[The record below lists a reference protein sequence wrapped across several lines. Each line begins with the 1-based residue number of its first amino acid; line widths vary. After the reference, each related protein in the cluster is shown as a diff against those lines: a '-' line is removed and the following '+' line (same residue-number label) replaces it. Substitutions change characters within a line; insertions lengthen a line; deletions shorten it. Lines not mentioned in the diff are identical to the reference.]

1 MQKNFDEWNAL
12 KQNLDKTEKLIF
24 FKEQDI
30 WWCSLGLNVG
40 SEENGKNEYFSRP
53 VLIVRKFNRHLFLGV
68 PLTTQ
73 IKENK
78 YYQKI
83 IFKGKVS
90 CAMISQLKVL
100 ESKRLRSKMT
110 ELSSDQFRN
119 LREKLSDMIL
129 GE

>member
-1 MQKNFDEWNAL
+1 MQKNFDEWNSL
-12 KQNLDKTEKLIF
+12 KQNLDREQKLIL

-30 WWCSLGLNVG
+30 WWCSLSLNIG

-53 VLIVRKFNRHLFLGV
+53 VLIIRKFNQRLFLGV

-83 IFKGKVS
+83 IIKGKTQ

-110 ELSSDQFRN
+110 ELSSDQFRD
-119 LREKLSDMIL
+119 LRRGLSDMIL
-129 GE
+129 EK